1 VASLLANIG
10 GMLGFSNGFSIV
22 CAIEL
27 FYIVFIRNSNISAR
41 HVQLN
46 AILYMSKHL

>member
-27 FYIVFIRNSNISAR
+27 VYIIFIRNSTIFKKLFSSTK
-41 HVQLN
+41 
-46 AILYMSKHL
+46 LYLTKQ